1 MKPERPKPP
10 ARKKPVYKADYQ
22 DATPKQ
28 VTEAVA
34 CHWAGPGPKP
44 KNQRWLRQLGIS
56 KVHLRRGHHP
66 EPSERLDG

>member
-10 ARKKPVYKADYQ
+10 LGKKPVYIADYQ

-28 VTEAVA
+28 VAEAVA
-34 CHWAGPGPKP
+34 RHWAGPGPKP
-44 KNQRWLRQLGIS
+44 KNRRWLWQPGNS
-56 KVHLRRGHHP
+56 EVHLRQGHHP